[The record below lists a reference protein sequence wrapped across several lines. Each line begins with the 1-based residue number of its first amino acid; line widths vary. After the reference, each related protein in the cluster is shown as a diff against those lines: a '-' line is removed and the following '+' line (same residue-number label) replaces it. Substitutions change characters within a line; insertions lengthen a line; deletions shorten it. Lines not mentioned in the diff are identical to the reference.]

1 MSNAFKTISKPTQSL
16 FKDRGSKFI
25 GYAFPVTNSE
35 DVKHCL
41 QEISIEHPSARHVCY
56 AYQLGTDGND
66 YRANDD
72 GEPNGSAGLPILNQI
87 KSKEVT
93 NVLVAVV
100 RYFGGTKL
108 GVSGL
113 INAYKQA
120 AKEALE
126 DAKIV
131 ERVPESAISIRF
143 PHASTGDVERTIRQ
157 NDWTITEQQ
166 FGMDCTWRVS
176 YPEHHQKKVEQLFG
190 AIAGLKIENND

>member
-1 MSNAFKTISKPTQSL
+1 MMSTSYLTIEAATEGL
-16 FKDRGSKFI
+16 FKDRGSKFLAYTYPI
-25 GYAFPVTNSE
+25 THAGE
-35 DVKHCL
+35 VKPL
-41 QEISIEHPSARHVCY
+41 LEELKALHPSARHVCY

-113 INAYKQA
+113 VTAYKEA
-120 AKEALE
+120 AKDALE
-126 DAKIV
+126 QAIV
-131 ERVPESAISIRF
+131 VEKVPMASIRLQF
-143 PHASTGDVERTIRQ
+143 PHSSIGDVERTIRQ
-157 NDWTITEQQ
+157 HNWSIKDQY
-166 FGMDCTWRVS
+166 FGMDCRWTVEVVEADL
-176 YPEHHQKKVEQLFG
+176 EHATELFSVLPDVIL
-190 AIAGLKIENND
+190 IA